1 MVSIFR
7 YPKRHLKKLI
17 REGEYVEA
25 IELGNSLESKFSDDP
40 DFMFIMGGV
49 YVILEDA
56 KKALPYFEKAVQL
69 DSNDVETLKLK
80 TNVHL
85 ALQQKDKA
93 IDCCKQVLKL
103 EPKNHEAQDL
113 LEELEISNS

>member
-7 YPKRHLKKLI
+7 FQKRRLKKLI
-17 REGEYVEA
+17 SEGEYVEA
-25 IELGNSLESKFSDDP
+25 IEFGNSLESKHSDDP

-49 YVILEDA
+49 YSILEDP

-69 DSNDVETLKLK
+69 DNNDVEMLKLK
-80 TNVHL
+80 TDVHL

-93 IDCCKQVLKL
+93 IDCCKQILKL
-103 EPKNHEAQDL
+103 EPKNYQAQDL
-113 LEELEISNS
+113 LEELENL

>member
-1 MVSIFR
+1 MVSLFR
-7 YPKRHLKKLI
+7 FPKRRLRKLI
-17 REGEYVEA
+17 GEGEYVEA

-49 YVILEDA
+49 YFILEDA
-56 KKALPYFEKAVQL
+56 KKALPYYEKAVQL

-80 TNVHL
+80 TDVHL

-93 IDCCKQVLKL
+93 IDCCKQIIKL
-103 EPKNHEAQDL
+103 EPKNYQAQDL
-113 LEELEISNS
+113 LADLENL

>member
-7 YPKRHLKKLI
+7 FQKRRLKKLI
-17 REGEYVEA
+17 SEGEYVEA
-25 IELGNSLESKFSDDP
+25 IEFGNSLESRFSDDP
-40 DFMFIMGGV
+40 DYMFMMGGI

-56 KKALPYFEKAVQL
+56 KEALPYFEKAVQL
-69 DSNDVETLKLK
+69 DNKDVDTLKLK

-93 IDCCKQVLKL
+93 IDCCKQILKL
-103 EPKNHEAQDL
+103 EPKNYQAQDL
-113 LEELEISNS
+113 LEELENL

>member
-7 YPKRHLKKLI
+7 FQKRRLKKLI
-17 REGEYVEA
+17 SEGEYVKA
-25 IELGNSLESKFSDDP
+25 IEFGNSLESRFSDDP
-40 DFMFIMGGV
+40 DYMFMMGGI

-56 KKALPYFEKAVQL
+56 KEALPYFEKAVQL
-69 DSNDVETLKLK
+69 DNKDVDTLKLK

-93 IDCCKQVLKL
+93 IDCCKQILKL
-103 EPKNHEAQDL
+103 EPKNYQAQDL
-113 LEELEISNS
+113 LEDLENL